1 MGLHLT
7 SKIKGRRAEVEE
19 QPYDYE
25 SVIPPKCAADSR
37 LEMRRRVTAM
47 TATISVTML
56 MIMIL
61 GA

>member
-1 MGLHLT
+1 MKL
-7 SKIKGRRAEVEE
+7 KAEEPKSRNNPAMMSPSSH
-19 QPYDYE
+19 Q
-25 SVIPPKCAADSR
+25 KCAADSR

-56 MIMIL
+56 MTMIL